1 MVDQTAVTER
11 VDRHPAAAVR
21 MWLFV
26 LAALVFLMV
35 AVGGATRLTDSGLS
49 ITEWKPVVGIVPP
62 LNEADWQDAFAK
74 YRQTPEYLTVNR
86 GMSLEA
92 FKVIF
97 WWEWGH
103 RFLGRLIGMAF
114 VVPFS
119 WFLWRGQIPRGLAP
133 KLTVVFALGALQGA
147 IGWYMVQSGLVARV
161 DVSQYRLA
169 IHLTLAC
176 LIFVAI
182 MIVARGLAPH
192 SESAADRKTQRF
204 AGVLVLL
211 VLAQIFLGGLVAGLD
226 AGMSY
231 NDWPTMDGALIPGDL
246 FVIDPAWRNLFEN
259 PKTVQF
265 VHRIGA
271 YLIFVAALWL
281 MIATRRRQPGTT
293 HARRALVLFHL
304 VLAQA
309 AIGVATLV
317 MQAPV
322 HWALA
327 HQGFAL
333 VVLGFAAAHWRGT
346 KGEYP
351 MTTGIVVND

>member
-11 VDRHPAAAVR
+11 VDRHLAAAVR

-169 IHLTLAC
+169 LHLGVAV
-176 LIFVAI
+176 LIF
-182 MIVARGLAPH
+182 GLLLWMALDLG
-192 SESAADRKTQRF
+192 ERKGRLRTAAGMSRR
-204 AGVLVLL
+204 A
-211 VLAQIFLGGLVAGLD
+211 AAGGLLGLIFIQIVLGAFVAGLK
-226 AGMSY
+226 AGLSH
-231 NDWPTMDGALIPGDL
+231 NTWPLMDGSLVPNGLGAMSPWYL
-246 FVIDPAWRNLFEN
+246 NLFEN
-259 PKTVQF
+259 AMTVQF
-265 VHRIGA
+265 NHR
-271 YLIFVAALWL
+271 VAAYAVG
-281 MIATRRRQPGTT
+281 I
-293 HARRALVLFHL
+293 V
-304 VLAQA
+304 
-309 AIGVATLV
+309 
-317 MQAPV
+317 
-322 HWALA
+322 ALA
-327 HQGFAL
+327 HVMTVFRSTLPAGVRVSAGVLGVAIMMQIGLGIWTLLAAVPVALGLAHQAGAIVVFAL
-333 VVLGFAAAHWRGT
+333 SVWHFHRLVYA
-346 KGEYP
+346 
-351 MTTGIVVND
+351 